1 MKATLLLL
9 RLEGVLQS
17 WGIKARWD
25 IRDTASA
32 PTKSGV
38 IGMIGC
44 ALGYRRDSV
53 ELANLF
59 DRLKMA
65 VRIENPGIIT
75 MDYHTVQGNL
85 WTAAGNQ
92 RNHTIVSK
100 RYYLQD
106 ASFLVILEGEKS
118 LIESISAA
126 IQNPKWPIYLGRKS
140 CVPTR
145 PVFEGLTE
153 EYANLE
159 EALRKIPWKWRG
171 AQREPKTT
179 PKTLQ
184 CFLEDERCE
193 RTRPDHAPMFP
204 SRLYRLRGEKAFR
217 VNLPNEG

>member
-106 ASFLVILEGEKS
+106 ASFLVILEGKS
-118 LIESISAA
+118 PISKA
-126 IQNPKWPIYLGRKS
+126 S
-140 CVPTR
+140 
-145 PVFEGLTE
+145 
-153 EYANLE
+153 
-159 EALRKIPWKWRG
+159 
-171 AQREPKTT
+171 QRR
-179 PKTLQ
+179 
-184 CFLEDERCE
+184 F
-193 RTRPDHAPMFP
+193 RTR
-204 SRLYRLRGEKAFR
+204 SGRSTSGGKAASPLVPF
-217 VNLPNEG
+217 LKG